1 MVSHPIMAF
10 GGRNCCECHLRKDET
25 GGGARGLLYGPQHL
39 VCMICGLDA
48 IVSLASPVACR
59 LSLVACRLSQ
69 GLVIARTLRGRLSS
83 EVRTWLPRHRED
95 GRHYCVPRA
104 TQISPCTLPVRS
116 SSSLAPLPCLPR
128 PSLWC
133 LCNGL
138 DGCVYRQILGL
149 AAKRSSSRA
158 NAQHARH
165 FSRGSTESW
174 SPLGRHG
181 RFAGSVALGRCHSG
195 GEIPVP

>member
-1 MVSHPIMAF
+1 MPSCLW
-10 GGRNCCECHLRKDET
+10 R
-25 GGGARGLLYGPQHL
+25 
-39 VCMICGLDA
+39 
-48 IVSLASPVACR
+48 R
-59 LSLVACRLSQ
+59 LSLVACRLSPVVLSPVVLSQ
-69 GLVIARTLRGRLSS
+69 DLVIARTLRGRLSS

-128 PSLWC
+128 SSLWC

-195 GEIPVP
+195 CEIPVP